1 MSNFY
6 EEIKG
11 LVKFISIIDRN
22 NISISFFNFDN
33 IDNDFQYQIMCYSSL
48 DLLKRNSQKNNY
60 LGLLFSFYENG
71 IEYGSYGYVGNNGT
85 KICVIKELKNEN
97 ETKEKMNNICKNIY
111 SQFIK
116 LLLNP
121 FFDGNEFNTSN
132 SEQKKKFA
140 ENIIEYM
147 KQNQIV

>member
-6 EEIKG
+6 KEIKG
-11 LVKFISIIDRN
+11 LIIFISIIDRN
-22 NISISFFNFDN
+22 NIPISFFNFDN

-60 LGLLFSFYENG
+60 LGLIFSFYEKG

-97 ETKEKMNNICKNIY
+97 EINEKMHNICRNIY
-111 SQFIK
+111 IQFIQ

-121 FFDGNEFNTSN
+121 FFDYQEFNKTN
-132 SEQKKKFA
+132 SEQKKKFSQ
-140 ENIIEYM
+140 NIIEYM
-147 KQNQIV
+147 KKNQLV

>member
-11 LVKFISIIDRN
+11 LIKFISIIDRN
-22 NISISFFNFDN
+22 NIPISFFNFDN
-33 IDNDFQYQIMCYSSL
+33 IDNEFQYQIMCYSSL
-48 DLLKRNSQKNNY
+48 DLLKRNSQKNNF
-60 LGLLFSFYENG
+60 LGLINSFYEKEN
-71 IEYGSYGYVGNNGT
+71 EYGSYGYVGNNGT
-85 KICVIKELKNEN
+85 KICIIKELKNEN
-97 ETKEKMNNICKNIY
+97 DINEKLNNICKNIY

-132 SEQKKKFA
+132 SEQKKKFG
-140 ENIIEYM
+140 ENIIEFM